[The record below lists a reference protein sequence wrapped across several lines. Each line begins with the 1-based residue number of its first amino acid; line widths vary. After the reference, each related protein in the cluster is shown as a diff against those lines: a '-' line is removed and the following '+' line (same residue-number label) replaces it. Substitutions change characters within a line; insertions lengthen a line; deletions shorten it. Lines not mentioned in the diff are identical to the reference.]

1 MSSLRLSKGALL
13 SVGCVIPARNEEKY
27 LARTLEFLY
36 KQTIKPKIVV
46 VVNDGSVDNTA
57 YVAERYGCVVV
68 NLPFHRESWLGRPE
82 LASVLNAGL
91 KVLRSHDIDYVL
103 ILGADTLL
111 PSNYIEKLITYM
123 ERNKKVVIGSG
134 RIFGERY
141 RASFPR
147 GSGRL
152 VNASW
157 WRELNNMKYPIIWGW
172 ESWLVFKAIQ
182 QGYEAKCFKDLI
194 MFSQRKT
201 KLSPLK
207 AKYMGMAM
215 KSLGYWMPFALARCF
230 RASIK
235 SPKLGLYMLA
245 GYFSKVNRADI
256 ASFVPEYQRKML
268 LQRITSLIL
277 WKN

>member
-1 MSSLRLSKGALL
+1 M

-57 YVAERYGCVVV
+57 YVAERYGCMVV

-207 AKYMGMAM
+207 AKYIGMAM
-215 KSLGYWMPFALARCF
+215 KSLGYWTPFALARCF

-235 SPKLGLYMLA
+235 SPKLGLHMLA

-277 WKN
+277 WKTDKD